1 MHTGAFAAAGQRLAD
16 TDDSFS
22 SAPRGILIG
31 QIPQILRAKK
41 FDGTR
46 GGQRLDIWLE
56 EIDKAIIVNPD
67 VFRQW
72 KGDATD
78 RSIAEQSLPR
88 KLADLAQVVVNN
100 LSMRSGS
107 ASNVR
112 ISAESQINTE
122 LARLLDDCMSEG
134 NANTQGLETLAKTG
148 YMEKILDAI
157 KSTLDGDAKAR
168 CKELG
173 VHRFHEIRD
182 EMVTLY
188 FRKDPGERNCDG
200 LQVFAGHP
208 GRPRARHSPGST

>member
-107 ASNVR
+107 DTTNAGGTG
-112 ISAESQINTE
+112 IIM
-122 LARLLDDCMSEG
+122 ARRR
-134 NANTQGLETLAKTG
+134 
-148 YMEKILDAI
+148 DA
-157 KSTLDGDAKAR
+157 
-168 CKELG
+168 
-173 VHRFHEIRD
+173 VHRQSCYLPIR
-182 EMVTLY
+182 
-188 FRKDPGERNCDG
+188 GEPWTESSDG
-200 LQVFAGHP
+200 
-208 GRPRARHSPGST
+208 

>member
-1 MHTGAFAAAGQRLAD
+1 MPRAAGGRKSCSSSALPTGKCECRLA
-16 TDDSFS
+16 S
-22 SAPRGILIG
+22 SDEAPAEGVKVGERC
-31 QIPQILRAKK
+31 
-41 FDGTR
+41 

-107 ASNVR
+107 AANVR

-122 LARLLDDCMSEG
+122 LARLLDGRGRM
-134 NANTQGLETLAKTG
+134 L
-148 YMEKILDAI
+148 
-157 KSTLDGDAKAR
+157 
-168 CKELG
+168 
-173 VHRFHEIRD
+173 
-182 EMVTLY
+182 
-188 FRKDPGERNCDG
+188 P
-200 LQVFAGHP
+200 QVCAGHSSYRS
-208 GRPRARHSPGST
+208 GRRG

>member
-78 RSIAEQSLPR
+78 RSIAEHTRPGEKQGIPATHLMLVSEL
-88 KLADLAQVVVNN
+88 
-100 LSMRSGS
+100 
-107 ASNVR
+107 R
-112 ISAESQINTE
+112 ISISCPHEAS
-122 LARLLDDCMSEG
+122 RSEVIS
-134 NANTQGLETLAKTG
+134 AHMRRQKT
-148 YMEKILDAI
+148 
-157 KSTLDGDAKAR
+157 R
-168 CKELG
+168 LG
-173 VHRFHEIRD
+173 VMRPQ
-182 EMVTLY
+182 VT
-188 FRKDPGERNCDG
+188 C
-200 LQVFAGHP
+200 
-208 GRPRARHSPGST
+208 

>member
-78 RSIAEQSLPR
+78 RSIAEQSLRRFRRLRGAPR
-88 KLADLAQVVVNN
+88 APVHGDHRRLAALAHDQLPKKHIATSTAVQSPSNFASKLAHVV
-100 LSMRSGS
+100 
-107 ASNVR
+107 
-112 ISAESQINTE
+112 
-122 LARLLDDCMSEG
+122 
-134 NANTQGLETLAKTG
+134 
-148 YMEKILDAI
+148 
-157 KSTLDGDAKAR
+157 
-168 CKELG
+168 G
-173 VHRFHEIRD
+173 VA
-182 EMVTLY
+182 
-188 FRKDPGERNCDG
+188 FR
-200 LQVFAGHP
+200 
-208 GRPRARHSPGST
+208 

>member
-1 MHTGAFAAAGQRLAD
+1 MSAKAGKASNDKTMHTGAFAAAGQRLAD

-78 RSIAEQSLPR
+78 RSIAS
-88 KLADLAQVVVNN
+88 
-100 LSMRSGS
+100 S
-107 ASNVR
+107 AAVVR
-112 ISAESQINTE
+112 IGAVPVKNTVAELRTS
-122 LARLLDDCMSEG
+122 
-134 NANTQGLETLAKTG
+134 TG
-148 YMEKILDAI
+148 APP
-157 KSTLDGDAKAR
+157 DGSS
-168 CKELG
+168 
-173 VHRFHEIRD
+173 
-182 EMVTLY
+182 
-188 FRKDPGERNCDG
+188 
-200 LQVFAGHP
+200 P
-208 GRPRARHSPGST
+208 GRQHPAIRARSPVKGTH

>member
-100 LSMRSGS
+100 LSMRVAGRCLVSF
-107 ASNVR
+107 R
-112 ISAESQINTE
+112 P
-122 LARLLDDCMSEG
+122 
-134 NANTQGLETLAKTG
+134 NAFPLTRAPHHLT
-148 YMEKILDAI
+148 
-157 KSTLDGDAKAR
+157 
-168 CKELG
+168 
-173 VHRFHEIRD
+173 VIRGCAFNQC
-182 EMVTLY
+182 L
-188 FRKDPGERNCDG
+188 KGE
-200 LQVFAGHP
+200 
-208 GRPRARHSPGST
+208 

>member
-88 KLADLAQVVVNN
+88 KLAGSSDAAPGGA
-100 LSMRSGS
+100 GS
-107 ASNVR
+107 AG
-112 ISAESQINTE
+112 TE
-122 LARLLDDCMSEG
+122 P
-134 NANTQGLETLAKTG
+134 NPQHTITK
-148 YMEKILDAI
+148 
-157 KSTLDGDAKAR
+157 
-168 CKELG
+168 
-173 VHRFHEIRD
+173 
-182 EMVTLY
+182 
-188 FRKDPGERNCDG
+188 
-200 LQVFAGHP
+200 
-208 GRPRARHSPGST
+208 

>member
-78 RSIAEQSLPR
+78 RSIAAFSCCCMLPHPPR
-88 KLADLAQVVVNN
+88 GAGRA
-100 LSMRSGS
+100 SG
-107 ASNVR
+107 
-112 ISAESQINTE
+112 EP
-122 LARLLDDCMSEG
+122 L
-134 NANTQGLETLAKTG
+134 
-148 YMEKILDAI
+148 
-157 KSTLDGDAKAR
+157 
-168 CKELG
+168 
-173 VHRFHEIRD
+173 
-182 EMVTLY
+182 
-188 FRKDPGERNCDG
+188 
-200 LQVFAGHP
+200 
-208 GRPRARHSPGST
+208 

>member
-16 TDDSFS
+16 ADDSFS

-148 YMEKILDAI
+148 YMEKILDAW
-157 KSTLDGDAKAR
+157 A
-168 CKELG
+168 E
-173 VHRFHEIRD
+173 
-182 EMVTLY
+182 
-188 FRKDPGERNCDG
+188 
-200 LQVFAGHP
+200 
-208 GRPRARHSPGST
+208 

>member
-72 KGDATD
+72 KGDG
-78 RSIAEQSLPR
+78 RLQNIP
-88 KLADLAQVVVNN
+88 
-100 LSMRSGS
+100 
-107 ASNVR
+107 
-112 ISAESQINTE
+112 
-122 LARLLDDCMSEG
+122 AR
-134 NANTQGLETLAKTG
+134 AA
-148 YMEKILDAI
+148 
-157 KSTLDGDAKAR
+157 
-168 CKELG
+168 
-173 VHRFHEIRD
+173 
-182 EMVTLY
+182 
-188 FRKDPGERNCDG
+188 PCDG
-200 LQVFAGHP
+200 PQG
-208 GRPRARHSPGST
+208 

>member
-1 MHTGAFAAAGQRLAD
+1 MSAKAGKASNDKTMHTGAFAAAGQRLAD

-134 NANTQGLETLAKTG
+134 
-148 YMEKILDAI
+148 
-157 KSTLDGDAKAR
+157 S
-168 CKELG
+168 
-173 VHRFHEIRD
+173 
-182 EMVTLY
+182 
-188 FRKDPGERNCDG
+188 
-200 LQVFAGHP
+200 
-208 GRPRARHSPGST
+208 

>member
-88 KLADLAQVVVNN
+88 KLADLAQ
-100 LSMRSGS
+100 
-107 ASNVR
+107 
-112 ISAESQINTE
+112 AEPPTTRR
-122 LARLLDDCMSEG
+122 AG
-134 NANTQGLETLAKTG
+134 GANHT
-148 YMEKILDAI
+148 
-157 KSTLDGDAKAR
+157 R
-168 CKELG
+168 
-173 VHRFHEIRD
+173 
-182 EMVTLY
+182 
-188 FRKDPGERNCDG
+188 
-200 LQVFAGHP
+200 
-208 GRPRARHSPGST
+208 

>member
-88 KLADLAQVVVNN
+88 KLARFQFSKLA
-100 LSMRSGS
+100 
-107 ASNVR
+107 
-112 ISAESQINTE
+112 
-122 LARLLDDCMSEG
+122 
-134 NANTQGLETLAKTG
+134 
-148 YMEKILDAI
+148 
-157 KSTLDGDAKAR
+157 ST
-168 CKELG
+168 
-173 VHRFHEIRD
+173 
-182 EMVTLY
+182 
-188 FRKDPGERNCDG
+188 
-200 LQVFAGHP
+200 
-208 GRPRARHSPGST
+208 RARHARARARKTPEPLLA

>member
-112 ISAESQINTE
+112 TPFVLLRCARSA
-122 LARLLDDCMSEG
+122 
-134 NANTQGLETLAKTG
+134 AKSRFPVAVQRRERSFVLHSSRGCGRT
-148 YMEKILDAI
+148 
-157 KSTLDGDAKAR
+157 R
-168 CKELG
+168 CVRERRAFL
-173 VHRFHEIRD
+173 V
-182 EMVTLY
+182 
-188 FRKDPGERNCDG
+188 PGG
-200 LQVFAGHP
+200 PA
-208 GRPRARHSPGST
+208 PRALFDGFSS

>member
-112 ISAESQINTE
+112 SDISRIEKLSGMSLVSAAWLHQSCQGEAQ
-122 LARLLDDCMSEG
+122 LLRV
-134 NANTQGLETLAKTG
+134 A
-148 YMEKILDAI
+148 
-157 KSTLDGDAKAR
+157 
-168 CKELG
+168 
-173 VHRFHEIRD
+173 
-182 EMVTLY
+182 
-188 FRKDPGERNCDG
+188 
-200 LQVFAGHP
+200 
-208 GRPRARHSPGST
+208 